1 MAESESVKVSLDCTQ
16 NPRLKAEAWRLIY
29 TVPEIHEWKQKPK
42 GQFTM
47 HIKSITESEGGIGQ
61 FTEHCCMQVC
71 IMLCLKPSK
80 IFQQKSHL
88 LLSSEW
94 TKF

>member
-29 TVPEIHEWKQKPK
+29 TAPEIHEWKQKPK

-61 FTEHCCMQVC
+61 FTEHCIKLHAGLHNVMSETCKNISTEISLVT
-71 IMLCLKPSK
+71 
-80 IFQQKSHL
+80 QQ
-88 LLSSEW
+88 W
-94 TKF
+94 MN